1 MARRRTPDLK
11 RRRPRRE
18 PKRRFILFCE
28 GKKTEPAYFVAIK
41 RACSSA
47 LIEVETNP
55 AAGVPHTLAESAVA
69 RARFLGLSRRSRKAL
84 NYFEKGD
91 EVWAVFDRDEH
102 PRFNEAVT
110 LCEQAGVRVGRS
122 NPCFEVWLI
131 LHIEDFDRPDDRH
144 AVQAHLA
151 KLRPEYDKR
160 GAKTPDCADLV
171 AHVDKAEQRAETQ
184 LSRRENEGNPY
195 GRPSTTVGRLIR
207 AIREADQQAR

>member
-28 GKKTEPAYFVAIK
+28 GMKTEPAYFVAIE

-47 LIEVETNP
+47 LIEVETKP
-55 AAGVPHTLAESAVA
+55 AAGVPYTLAESAVA
-69 RARFLGLSRRSRKAL
+69 RARSLGLSRRSRKAL

-102 PRFNEAVT
+102 PRFKEAVT
-110 LCEQAGVRVGRS
+110 QCEQAGVRVGRS
-122 NPCFEVWLI
+122 DPCFEIWLI

-151 KLRPEYDKR
+151 KLRPEYDQR

-171 AHVDKAEQRAETQ
+171 AQVDKAEQRAETQ
-184 LSRRENEGNPY
+184 LNRRENEGDPY

>member
-1 MARRRTPDLK
+1 MSRD
-11 RRRPRRE
+11 
-18 PKRRFILFCE
+18 
-28 GKKTEPAYFVAIK
+28 
-41 RACSSA
+41 
-47 LIEVETNP
+47 
-55 AAGVPHTLAESAVA
+55 

-151 KLRPEYDKR
+151 KLRPEYDQR

-171 AHVDKAEQRAETQ
+171 AQVDKAEQRAETQ
-184 LSRRENEGNPY
+184 LNRRENEGNPY